1 MIHIVAF
8 FRRLLG
14 LRKPEKADQGIAS
27 EKQQEIPEE
36 KEKEQRAEPPSPKKG
51 KTQQRKRRKPKGKG
65 KTKKGKTR

>member
-14 LRKPEKADQGIAS
+14 SEKPEKTGKGVPL
-27 EKQQEIPEE
+27 EKQEIPEE
-36 KEKEQRAEPPSPKKG
+36 KETEQEREPPSPKKG

>member
-36 KEKEQRAEPPSPKKG
+36 KETEQEIEPPSPEKG
-51 KTQQRKRRKPKGKG
+51 KAQQRKKRKPRRKG
-65 KTKKGKTR
+65 KTKKGRTR

>member
-14 LRKPEKADQGIAS
+14 LRKPAKAGRGIAS

-36 KEKEQRAEPPSPKKG
+36 KETEPEREAPSPEKG
-51 KTQQRKRRKPKGKG
+51 KAQQRKKRKPSRKG
-65 KTKKGKTR
+65 KTKKGRTR